1 MSHSPRIPL
10 IPTAEFTD
18 QQAQLGGGRGSPR
31 GELNIVR
38 ALVNHPALYRSWIP
52 FAEQLVYGSTLPARE
67 REILIIRTGELCGER
82 YEAIHHVHIGRTAGL
97 SDEEMRSA
105 ATDGVLLSEFEQA
118 LVRASNEL
126 IADHC
131 ISDTT
136 WATLAG
142 RYTREQLM
150 EVVFVVANY
159 SLMAMVTNS
168 FGIIPEA
175 DVGAAWK
182 PF

>member
-1 MSHSPRIPL
+1 
-10 IPTAEFTD
+10 
-18 QQAQLGGGRGSPR
+18 
-31 GELNIVR
+31 
-38 ALVNHPALYRSWIP
+38 
-52 FAEQLVYGSTLPARE
+52 
-67 REILIIRTGELCGER
+67 
-82 YEAIHHVHIGRTAGL
+82 
-97 SDEEMRSA
+97 MRSA

-126 IADHC
+126 IADHR

-142 RYTREQLM
+142 HYTKEQLM

-168 FGIIPEA
+168 FGIMPEA
-175 DVGAAWK
+175 DVGGSWK

>member
-1 MSHSPRIPL
+1 MSTSPRIPL

-18 QQAQLGGGRGSPR
+18 EQAELGGGRGNPR

-52 FAEQLVYGSTLPARE
+52 FAEQLVYGSTLPARD
-67 REILIIRTGELCGER
+67 REILIIRTSELCGER
-82 YEAIHHVHIGRTAGL
+82 YEAIHHVHIGRTLGL

-105 ATDGVLLSEFEQA
+105 ATGGALLPAFEQA
-118 LVRASNEL
+118 LIRASNEL
-126 IADHC
+126 VADYR
-131 ISDTT
+131 ISDAT
-136 WATLAG
+136 WATLAE
-142 RYTREQLM
+142 RYTTEQLM

-159 SLMAMVTNS
+159 SLMSMVTNT
-168 FGIIPEA
+168 FGITPES
-175 DVGAAWK
+175 DVGGSWK